1 MEKHHSSEFNSS
13 STSQEIPC
21 ILLNPKDH
29 YPFQKSLLL
38 ATSPSQINPVYI
50 LPSYIF
56 MNHLIL
62 CAHLYTGLLSHP
74 LPSHFP
80 TKIPYAFLIS
90 PVSASYHAHLI
101 IIDLIIQQYSASI
114 DHEALHY
121 IFFLNL
127 LSLPQIRL

>member
-13 STSQEIPC
+13 STSQEIPY
-21 ILLNPKDH
+21 ILSNPTAH
-29 YPFQKSLLL
+29 YHLQKSFLLVPN
-38 ATSPSQINPVYI
+38 PSQINPVYI

-62 CAHLYTGLLSHP
+62 RAHSYTGLLSHP

-90 PVSASYHAHLI
+90 PVSASHYAHLI
-101 IIDLIIQQYSASI
+101 IIDLIIQ
-114 DHEALHY
+114 
-121 IFFLNL
+121 
-127 LSLPQIRL
+127 